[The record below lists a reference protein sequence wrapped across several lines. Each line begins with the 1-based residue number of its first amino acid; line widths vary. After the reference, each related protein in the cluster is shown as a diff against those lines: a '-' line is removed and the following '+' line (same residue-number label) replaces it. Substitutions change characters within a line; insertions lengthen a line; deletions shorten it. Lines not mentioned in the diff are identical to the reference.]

1 MRLGAFL
8 LLCASTAAFAAETP
22 PAPGTPRDFQI
33 PPKVERTLDNGLNAT
48 YVEWGS
54 IPKTTVT
61 AVLRAGN
68 LNEGDQTWLADLT
81 GELLKEG
88 AGNRSAS
95 QIADAAA
102 SMGGGVG
109 VGVGPDRTTISID
122 VLSEHAPEAIA
133 LIADLLRRPQL
144 PESELTR
151 IKRDFQRQLA
161 ISRSEPDSQA
171 SEAFLA
177 LVYPNHPYGKVYP
190 SEAQLGAYTIDD
202 VRRFHRQN
210 FGAARTRLY
219 VAGRFE
225 REALDAA
232 IDAAFGDWAAGPAPL
247 IDPPQAVAKKQ
258 LKLIDRPD
266 AEQSTIFL
274 GLPVIDPSHPDYLT
288 LSLTDSILGGEFT
301 SRITSNIRED
311 KGYAYSPSSNLAA
324 RYRSGYWVQEA
335 DVATASTGPALKEI
349 YAEIDRI
356 RRDPPTPDEV
366 RGMQNYRAGIFVLQ
380 NATRGALIGQLA
392 FLDLHGLPDDF
403 LTNFIRNLYAI
414 TPEQV
419 STAARTYIRPDDMT
433 LVIVGD
439 LMKIRSQL
447 APLPQ
452 LNGLLTGN

>member
-1 MRLGAFL
+1 MRIAALL
-8 LLCASTAAFAAETP
+8 LLCVSAAAIAAETP

-33 PPKVERTLDNGLNAT
+33 PPKAERTLGNGLNVT

-54 IPKTTVT
+54 IPKTAVTVM
-61 AVLRAGN
+61 LRAGN

-88 AGNRSAS
+88 AGTRSAGE
-95 QIADAAA
+95 IADAAA
-102 SMGGGVG
+102 SMGGGVS
-109 VGVGPDRTTISID
+109 VSVGPDFTTLAID

-133 LIADLLRRPQL
+133 LLADLLRRPQL
-144 PESELTR
+144 PEGELTR

-161 ISRSEPDSQA
+161 ITRSEPDSLA

-177 LVYPNHPYGKVYP
+177 LLYPNHPYGKAYP
-190 SEAQLGAYTIDD
+190 SEAQLEAYTIDD
-202 VRRFHRQN
+202 VRRFHREN
-210 FGAARTRLY
+210 FGAARTRVY
-219 VAGRFE
+219 IAGRFE
-225 REALDAA
+225 RQALDPA

-247 IDPPQAVAKKQ
+247 INPPQTVARKQ

-301 SRITSNIRED
+301 SRITSNIRES
-311 KGYAYSPSSNLAA
+311 KGYAYSPSSDLAA
-324 RYRSGYWVQEA
+324 RYRTGYWVEQA

-349 YAEIDRI
+349 YAEIDRL
-356 RRDPPTPDEV
+356 RREPPASAEIK
-366 RGMQNYRAGIFVLQ
+366 GMQNYRAGIFVLQ

-392 FLDLHGLPDDF
+392 FLDLHGLPDDY
-403 LTNFIRNLYAI
+403 LTNFVQHVYAI

-419 STAARTYIRPDDMT
+419 SAAAQTYLRPEDMT

-439 LMKIRSQL
+439 LKKIRAQL
-447 APLPQ
+447 KPLPQ
-452 LNGLLTGN
+452 LNGVLTSD